1 MAEHDKTAR
10 EMARI
15 VWEKY
20 GTEIEAIKADTTH
33 LKNVQGQHGIALANL
48 QDQVTRVQSVQEQHG
63 EALAELKGNVAGLK
77 NILVL
82 IASNMGIEIPDW
94 EGDTSRQSEE

>member
-1 MAEHDKTAR
+1 MTEEDKTAR

-33 LKNVQGQHGIALANL
+33 LKNVQGQHGIALANV
-48 QDQVTRVQSVQEQHG
+48 QDQLNRVQEVQGQHG
-63 EALAELKGNVAGLK
+63 EQLASHGEQLASHGEMLAEQGKMLRAIIRHL
-77 NILVL
+77 
-82 IASNMGIEIPDW
+82 EIDV
-94 EGDTSRQSEE
+94 EE